1 MAKTDPPEPDKSAAL
16 RERHALNPRPDAV
29 TDPVFR
35 AGAPFFDPDDLV
47 QVKYEMVRR
56 VEADGLPVNHAAT
69 AFGFSRPSFYK
80 AQAALRAGGLP
91 GLLPEKPGPRRAH
104 KLTPEVVE
112 FLAQTL
118 NDEPGLTA
126 EELVRRVQ
134 SRFGLSVHPR
144 TIERGLA
151 RQRKKGRPA
160 QPESSGP
167 TPD

>member
-1 MAKTDPPEPDKSAAL
+1 MAMTDPPEPDKSAAL

-35 AGAPFFDPDDLV
+35 AGAPFFDAEDLV

-56 VEADGLPVNHAAT
+56 VEADGLPVKGAAA

-80 AQAALRAGGLP
+80 AQAALHASGLP
-91 GLLPEKPGPRRAH
+91 GLLPQKPGPRRAH
-104 KLTPEVVE
+104 KLTPEVME
-112 FLAQTL
+112 FLAHTL
-118 NDEPGLTA
+118 HGEPDLPVG
-126 EELVRRVQ
+126 ELARRVQ
-134 SRFGLSVHPR
+134 SRFGVPVHPR

-160 QPESSGP
+160 QPEGSGT
-167 TPD
+167 TPG

>member
-1 MAKTDPPEPDKSAAL
+1 MDKAKSAEADRSAAL

-104 KLTPEVVE
+104 KLTPEVME
-112 FLAQTL
+112 YLAQTL
-118 NDEPGLTA
+118 HGEPDLSTG
-126 EELVRRVQ
+126 ELARRVQ
-134 SRFGLSVHPR
+134 GRFGVSVHPR
-144 TIERGLA
+144 TIERGLG

-160 QPESSGP
+160 QSDRSGP
-167 TPD
+167 TPG

>member
-1 MAKTDPPEPDKSAAL
+1 M
-16 RERHALNPRPDAV
+16 
-29 TDPVFR
+29 
-35 AGAPFFDPDDLV
+35 

-56 VEADGLPVNHAAT
+56 VEADGLAASHAAA

-80 AQAALRAGGLP
+80 AQAALHDGGLP
-91 GLLPEKPGPRRAH
+91 GLLPQKPAPRRAH